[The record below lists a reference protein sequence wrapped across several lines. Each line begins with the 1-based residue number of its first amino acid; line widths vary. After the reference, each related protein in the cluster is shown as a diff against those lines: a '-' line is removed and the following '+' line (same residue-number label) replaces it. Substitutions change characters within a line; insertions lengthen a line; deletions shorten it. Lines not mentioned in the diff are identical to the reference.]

1 MASRV
6 LQTGK
11 NQITQKYKTTHK
23 AVDLVKYQS
32 SLDYIIAH
40 SAGTVVFCQTGHKNN
55 ILSVGNASYGNCVK
69 IDHGNGY
76 YTLYAHLSSVSVKYG
91 DTVKKGQV
99 IGYMGATGR
108 SFGAH
113 LHFEVQKDGVRI
125 DPTPYLEKDFPKKDT
140 PDVELRVYA
149 NGNWLPWVKN
159 NNDYA
164 GNFGQAVTGVQCG
177 LSKGSIKYRVGTLGG
192 NYLPWVTNHGGGAD
206 GYAGIK
212 GKSIDRLQM
221 TCTDKNYKAVYRV
234 HLLGGGWL
242 DWVTNYGSGANGY
255 AGIKGKSIDAIEVK
269 IEKK

>member
-6 LQTGK
+6 LKTGK
-11 NQITQKYKTTHK
+11 NQITQKYSSSHK
-23 AVDLVKYQS
+23 AVDLVKYKSQ
-32 SLDYIIAH
+32 LDYIIAH
-40 SAGTVVFCQTGHKNN
+40 SAGKVVFCQTGHKNN
-55 ILSVGNASYGNCVK
+55 TNSTGNASYGNCVK

-76 YTLYAHLSSVSVKYG
+76 MTLYAHLSSVSVKLG
-91 DTVKKGQV
+91 DTVKKGQT
-99 IGYMGATGR
+99 IGYMGNTGR

-113 LHFEVQKDGVRI
+113 LHFELRKDNERI
-125 DPTPYLEKDFPKKDT
+125 DPTPYLESDLPKQDA
-140 PDVELRVYA
+140 PDVVLRAYA
-149 NGNWLPWVKN
+149 NGTWLPWVKN

-177 LSKGSIKYRVGTLGG
+177 LSKGSIKYRVGIRGG
-192 NYLPWVTNHGGGAD
+192 NYLPWVTNYCEGND

-242 DWVTNYGSGANGY
+242 AWVTEYGLGAEGY

-269 IEKK
+269 IVKK